1 MAITHFSNVDWIVA
15 WDAEREGHTYL
26 RGGDLAFD
34 GNAILYWEALYRSGR
49 HSD

>member
-34 GNAILYWEALYRSGR
+34 GNAIPLLGSIIPERPTQ
-49 HSD
+49 